1 MRAGWAWAR
10 SELRRRRRADVLLAL
25 LIAVTGAVVLT
36 AAAGARR
43 TDTAFERFL
52 TWSRAADVQ
61 VQYSTEDDIDDDVR
75 QAFLDHPDV
84 QAVAPLHFTFGAHE
98 ASDFDL
104 LIISGPDPAL
114 FRDIDRPR
122 VLEGRRPDPAA
133 VDEVLLNPFMQED
146 IGAEV

>member
-25 LIAVTGAVVLT
+25 LIGITGAVVLT

-61 VQYSTEDDIDDDVR
+61 VQAGGIDDETR
-75 QAFLDHPDV
+75 TAFLEHPDV
-84 QAVAPLHFTFGAHE
+84 EVVAPLYFTFGSND
-98 ASDFDL
+98 ASELDL
-104 LIISGPDPAL
+104 TIVSGPDPAL
-114 FRDIDRPR
+114 LRDVDRP
-122 VLEGRRPDPAA
+122 
-133 VDEVLLNPFMQED
+133 
-146 IGAEV
+146 